1 MDVSNGTHDSLLNQ
15 SRDGKCGILRGL
27 PVNSSSTRYL
37 VPVLQSAFRLLEE
50 VSRAGALTLQ
60 EAVLRTGI
68 PKSTVFRIFST
79 LQHLGV
85 LIRDESEKSYRL
97 GYGVPGLLTAGED
110 LETLR
115 RAALPQMIRLR
126 DRFGET
132 VNLGKLQHDKV
143 VYLEVVPSESAL
155 RFSERPGATVA
166 VHASSLG
173 RAILAFSPAAVVDG
187 LIAGR
192 PLAALTARTI
202 TAEPELRRELELVRR
217 QGYSLEVEETA
228 LQAVCVGAP
237 ILGRNGEAIA
247 ALSLSGPIHRFRP
260 QQDPQI
266 VTALR
271 EAAAEIGGV
280 R

>member
-1 MDVSNGTHDSLLNQ
+1 MKSPQ
-15 SRDGKCGILRGL
+15 
-27 PVNSSSTRYL
+27 PRYL
-37 VPVLQSAFRLLEE
+37 VPVLQSAFRLIEE
-50 VSRAGALTLQ
+50 VSRAGTLSLN

-68 PKSTVFRIFST
+68 PKSTVFRVFST

-85 LIRDESEKSYRL
+85 LIRDEAEKTYRL

-115 RAALPQMIRLR
+115 RAALPQMISLR
-126 DRFGET
+126 DMFGET
-132 VNLGKLQHDKV
+132 VNLGKLQQDKV

-173 RAILAFSPAAVVDG
+173 RAILAVSAPSVVDG

-192 PLAALTARTI
+192 PLAPLTAKTI
-202 TAEPELRRELELVRR
+202 TNEGLLRTELAAIRS
-217 QGYSLEVEETA
+217 QGYSLEVEETS

-237 ILGRNGEAIA
+237 ILNAHGEAVA

-260 QQDPQI
+260 QKDKKI
-266 VTALR
+266 IAALR
-271 EAAAEIGGV
+271 KAAAEISGV

>member
-1 MDVSNGTHDSLLNQ
+1 M
-15 SRDGKCGILRGL
+15 
-27 PVNSSSTRYL
+27 
-37 VPVLQSAFRLLEE
+37 
-50 VSRAGALTLQ
+50 SRAGALTLQ

-192 PLAALTARTI
+192 PLAALTALTI
-202 TAEPELRRELELVRR
+202 TGEPELREELGLVRR

-260 QQDPQI
+260 QEDPQI

>member
-1 MDVSNGTHDSLLNQ
+1 
-15 SRDGKCGILRGL
+15 
-27 PVNSSSTRYL
+27 VNSSSTRYL

-192 PLAALTARTI
+192 PLAALTARAI

-237 ILGRNGEAIA
+237 ILGRNGEAVA

-260 QQDPQI
+260 QEDPQI

>member
-1 MDVSNGTHDSLLNQ
+1 M
-15 SRDGKCGILRGL
+15 K
-27 PVNSSSTRYL
+27 SSPPRYL
-37 VPVLQSAFRLLEE
+37 VPVLQSAFRLIEE
-50 VSRAGALTLQ
+50 VSRAGSLSLN
-60 EAVLRTGI
+60 EAVLRTRI
-68 PKSTVFRIFST
+68 PKSTVFRVFST

-85 LIRDESEKSYRL
+85 LIRDEGDKTYRL

-115 RAALPQMIRLR
+115 RAALPQMINLR
-126 DRFGET
+126 DQFGET

-173 RAILAFSPAAVVDG
+173 RAILAFSSPSVVDG

-192 PLAALTARTI
+192 PLPALTAKTI
-202 TAEPELRRELELVRR
+202 TDETQLRTELTAVRR
-217 QGYSLEVEETA
+217 RGYSVEVEETA
-228 LQAVCVGAP
+228 LQAICVGAP
-237 ILGRNGEAIA
+237 ILNPHGEAVA

-260 QQDPQI
+260 QKDKKI
-266 VTALR
+266 IAALR
-271 EAAAEIGGV
+271 KAAAEISGV

>member
-1 MDVSNGTHDSLLNQ
+1 
-15 SRDGKCGILRGL
+15 
-27 PVNSSSTRYL
+27 
-37 VPVLQSAFRLLEE
+37 
-50 VSRAGALTLQ
+50 
-60 EAVLRTGI
+60 
-68 PKSTVFRIFST
+68 VFRIFST

-192 PLAALTARTI
+192 PLAALTARAI

>member
-1 MDVSNGTHDSLLNQ
+1 
-15 SRDGKCGILRGL
+15 
-27 PVNSSSTRYL
+27 
-37 VPVLQSAFRLLEE
+37 
-50 VSRAGALTLQ
+50 
-60 EAVLRTGI
+60 
-68 PKSTVFRIFST
+68 VFRVFST

-85 LIRDESEKSYRL
+85 LIRDEADKTYRL

-115 RAALPQMIRLR
+115 RAALPQMINLR
-126 DRFGET
+126 DLFGET

-173 RAILAFSPAAVVDG
+173 RAILAFSSASVEAQ
-187 LIAGR
+187 LR
-192 PLAALTARTI
+192 TELAT
-202 TAEPELRRELELVRR
+202 VRR
-217 QGYSLEVEETA
+217 RGYSIEVEETA

-237 ILGRNGEAIA
+237 ILNPYGEAVA

-260 QQDPQI
+260 QKDKKI
-266 VTALR
+266 IAALR
-271 EAAAEIGGV
+271 KAAAEISGV

>member
-1 MDVSNGTHDSLLNQ
+1 VQ
-15 SRDGKCGILRGL
+15 
-27 PVNSSSTRYL
+27 SSSPRYL
-37 VPVLQSAFRLLEE
+37 VPVLQSAFRLIEE
-50 VSRAGALTLQ
+50 VSRAGTLSLN

-68 PKSTVFRIFST
+68 PKSTVFRVFST

-85 LIRDESEKSYRL
+85 LIRDEAEKTYRL

-115 RAALPQMIRLR
+115 RAALPQMISLR
-126 DRFGET
+126 DLFGET

-166 VHASSLG
+166 VHASALG
-173 RAILAFSPAAVVDG
+173 RAILAFSPPSVVDG

-192 PLAALTARTI
+192 PLAALTAKTI
-202 TAEPELRRELELVRR
+202 TDEALLRAELATVRR
-217 QGYSLEVEETA
+217 LGYSIEVEESA
-228 LQAVCVGAP
+228 LQATCVGAP
-237 ILGRNGEAIA
+237 ILNAHGEAVA
-247 ALSLSGPIHRFRP
+247 ALSISGPIHRFRP
-260 QQDPQI
+260 QKDKKI
-266 VTALR
+266 IAALR
-271 EAAAEIGGV
+271 KAAAEISGV

>member
-1 MDVSNGTHDSLLNQ
+1 MPYFESL
-15 SRDGKCGILRGL
+15 
-27 PVNSSSTRYL
+27 SSKSPQPRYL

-50 VSRAGALTLQ
+50 VSRAGSLPLN

-68 PKSTVFRIFST
+68 PKSTVFRVFST

-85 LIRDESEKSYRL
+85 LIRDEADKSYRL

-115 RAALPQMIRLR
+115 RAALPSMIRLR
-126 DRFGET
+126 DEFGET

-166 VHASSLG
+166 VHASALG
-173 RAILAFSPAAVVDG
+173 RAILAFSPATLVDS
-187 LIAGR
+187 LICGR
-192 PLAALTARTI
+192 PLAALTEHTI
-202 TAEPELRRELELVRR
+202 TDETKLRAELAQVRR
-217 QGYSLEVEETA
+217 RGYSVETEESS
-228 LQAVCVGAP
+228 LQATCLGAP
-237 ILGRNGEAIA
+237 ILNAHGEAVA

-260 QQDPQI
+260 QKDKK
-266 VTALR
+266 VVAALR
-271 EAAAEIGGV
+271 KAAVEISGV

>member
-1 MDVSNGTHDSLLNQ
+1 M
-15 SRDGKCGILRGL
+15 K
-27 PVNSSSTRYL
+27 SSPPRYL
-37 VPVLQSAFRLLEE
+37 VPVLQSAFRLIEE
-50 VSRAGALTLQ
+50 VSRAGTLSLN

-68 PKSTVFRIFST
+68 PKSTVFRVFST

-85 LIRDESEKSYRL
+85 LIRDEAEKTYRL

-115 RAALPQMIRLR
+115 RSALPHMISLR
-126 DRFGET
+126 DLFGET

-166 VHASSLG
+166 AHASSLG
-173 RAILAFSPAAVVDG
+173 RAILAFSNSAVVDG

-192 PLAALTARTI
+192 PLVALTAKTI
-202 TAEPELRRELELVRR
+202 TDEMLLRAEIANVRR
-217 QGYSLEVEETA
+217 LGYSVEVEESA
-228 LQAVCVGAP
+228 LQATCVGAP
-237 ILGRNGEAIA
+237 ILNTHGEAVA

-260 QQDPQI
+260 QKDKKI
-266 VTALR
+266 IAALR
-271 EAAAEIGGV
+271 KAATEISGV

>member
-1 MDVSNGTHDSLLNQ
+1 MEVGNGTHDSLLNQ
-15 SRDGKCGILRGL
+15 SRTGKCGILRGL

-173 RAILAFSPAAVVDG
+173 RAMLAFSPAAVVDG

-202 TAEPELRRELELVRR
+202 TAEPELRRGSWSWCGGRVTVSRR
-217 QGYSLEVEETA
+217 RRRRCRRCAWARRSW
-228 LQAVCVGAP
+228 VGTGKP
-237 ILGRNGEAIA
+237 SPR
-247 ALSLSGPIHRFRP
+247 
-260 QQDPQI
+260 
-266 VTALR
+266 
-271 EAAAEIGGV
+271 
-280 R
+280 

>member
-1 MDVSNGTHDSLLNQ
+1 M
-15 SRDGKCGILRGL
+15 
-27 PVNSSSTRYL
+27 NSPSTRYL

-60 EAVLRTGI
+60 EAVRRTGI
-68 PKSTVFRIFST
+68 PKSTVFRVFST

-126 DRFGET
+126 DQFGET

-166 VHASSLG
+166 LHASSLG
-173 RAILAFSPAAVVDG
+173 RAILAFSPPAVVDG
-187 LIAGR
+187 LIGGR
-192 PLAALTARTI
+192 PLTALTAKTI
-202 TAEPELRRELELVRR
+202 TDEAKLRQELATVRL
-217 QGYSLEVEETA
+217 QGYSLEVEESA
-228 LQAVCVGAP
+228 MQAVCVGAP
-237 ILGRNGEAIA
+237 ILDRNGKAVA
-247 ALSLSGPIHRFRP
+247 GLSLSGPIHRFRP
-260 QQDPQI
+260 QEDGTI
-266 VTALR
+266 IAALR
-271 EAAAEIGGV
+271 AATAEISGV